1 MNNLIIKRLFI
12 LLPILLVVI
21 IWGIDTISET
31 PLVLEVPI
39 ITKIDIFETRWLYL
53 CLHIFSFL
61 PVFLLSFDK
70 RVHYYTSWKKLFS
83 AIVLVGI
90 PFILWDMIFTE
101 WKVWGFN
108 RAYHQE
114 FTILGLPIE
123 EILFFITIPFSS
135 IFIYQCLAYYFPRDI
150 LKSADKL
157 ISLGFGGLLILMGL
171 LYWNKIYTSTTFLLT
186 GGFMVVHYLYFQ
198 NTYRT
203 RFYLS
208 YLITWIPFLI
218 VDGILTGGYSQQP
231 VVIYHPEEFLN
242 LRITSVPFEDSI
254 YGLLLL
260 MLNISLYTHFE
271 GENKVRY

>member
-1 MNNLIIKRLFI
+1 MNKLIIRRLLI
-12 LLPILLVVI
+12 LLPILLVAI
-21 IWGIDTISET
+21 IWRVDTISET

-39 ITKIDIFETRWLYL
+39 VTKFDVFETRWLYL
-53 CLHIFSFL
+53 CLHIFSFV

-70 RVHYYTSWKKLFS
+70 RVHYHTSWKNLFP
-83 AIVLVGI
+83 AIILVGI

-108 RAYHQE
+108 EAYHQA
-114 FTILGLPIE
+114 FTIFGLPIE
-123 EILFFITIPFSS
+123 ELLFFLTIPFSS
-135 IFIYQCLAYYFPRDI
+135 IFIYQCLQYYFPRDI

-157 ISLGFGGLLILMGL
+157 ISLGLGGLLILVGL
-171 LYWNKIYTSTTFLLT
+171 FCWDKIYTSTTFLLT
-186 GGFMVVHYLYFQ
+186 GGFMMVHYLYFQ

-203 RFYLS
+203 KFYLS
-208 YLITWIPFLI
+208 YLITWLPFLM
-218 VDGILTGGYSQQP
+218 VDGVLTGGYSDQP

-260 MLNISLYTHFE
+260 MLNISLFAHFE
-271 GENKVRY
+271 GENKVRD